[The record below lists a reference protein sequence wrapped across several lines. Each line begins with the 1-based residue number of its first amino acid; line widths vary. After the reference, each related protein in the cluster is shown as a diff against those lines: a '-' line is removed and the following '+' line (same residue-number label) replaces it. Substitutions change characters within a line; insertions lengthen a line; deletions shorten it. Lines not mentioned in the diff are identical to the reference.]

1 MQINRQERRAKEAK
15 RELSELSG
23 ENRIKVE
30 AAHYGRG
37 K

>member
-1 MQINRQERRAKEAK
+1 MQISRRERRAKEVK
-15 RELSELSG
+15 RELSELCG